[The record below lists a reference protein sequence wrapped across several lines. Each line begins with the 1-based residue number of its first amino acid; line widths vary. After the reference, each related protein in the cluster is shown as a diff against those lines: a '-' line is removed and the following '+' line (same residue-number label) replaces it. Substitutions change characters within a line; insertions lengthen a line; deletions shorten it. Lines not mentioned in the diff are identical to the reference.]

1 MKPAVCTRPPFST
14 IGWQISAGDRHLK
27 KIFRKYLMIH
37 WFLKECVC
45 LCVSFSQV
53 IRGFPMII
61 LFLVFS
67 VIPWWSESTLCLLLW
82 PKSVEWPADMDIPE
96 SCFRLLQSL
105 VFLPTLP
112 SAGCLAVA
120 GVVSKVLRHPLGLCM
135 ALQASAPPA
144 DILWLYPQP
153 GGVPGK
159 CVTVLNRNLH
169 STGTALWCPGAD
181 GGQSCRSAETE
192 AGERLACSWEL
203 PLLPILRP
211 PPFKAETGL
220 TREWLPIVGPLS
232 CLFPVHII

>member
-1 MKPAVCTRPPFST
+1 MTNSFAPPWTVALQAPLS
-14 IGWQISAGDRHLK
+14 
-27 KIFRKYLMIH
+27 M
-37 WFLKECVC
+37 
-45 LCVSFSQV
+45 
-53 IRGFPMII
+53 GFPKQEYCSG
-61 LFLVFS
+61 LPF
-67 VIPWWSESTLCLLLW
+67 
-82 PKSVEWPADMDIPE
+82 PE

-169 STGTALWCPGAD
+169 STGTAL
-181 GGQSCRSAETE
+181 
-192 AGERLACSWEL
+192 
-203 PLLPILRP
+203 
-211 PPFKAETGL
+211 
-220 TREWLPIVGPLS
+220 
-232 CLFPVHII
+232 